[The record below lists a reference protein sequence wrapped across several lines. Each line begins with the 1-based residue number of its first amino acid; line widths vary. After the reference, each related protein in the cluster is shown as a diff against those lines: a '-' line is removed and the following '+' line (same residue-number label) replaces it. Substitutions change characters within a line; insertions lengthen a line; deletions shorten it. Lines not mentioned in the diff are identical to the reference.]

1 VGRLWLLK
9 LKLAND
15 TRKKKKRHYFIPVS
29 ETQLPII
36 IDSRINAE
44 LMLISDA
51 KDSHKSIKS

>member
-1 VGRLWLLK
+1 MIQE
-9 LKLAND
+9 
-15 TRKKKKRHYFIPVS
+15 KKKRHYFIPVS